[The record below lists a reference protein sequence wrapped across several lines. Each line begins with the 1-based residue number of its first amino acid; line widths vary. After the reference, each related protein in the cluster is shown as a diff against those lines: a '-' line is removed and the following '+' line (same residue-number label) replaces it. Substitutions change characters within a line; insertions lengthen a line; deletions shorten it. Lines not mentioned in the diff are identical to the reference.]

1 MSLQPHRMFIDEIR
15 EVEPSDPEEFDR
27 IGFALEAVS
36 ALRGARLTV
45 AVYPRRAG
53 LRVEAVRDLRG
64 GEGAR
69 WVMLG
74 VPPRASRA
82 QIAHAL
88 ADLAGVTK
96 VPYAIDVLMRAD
108 RLGPATEPRP

>member
-1 MSLQPHRMFIDEIR
+1 MSLQPHRIFVDEVR
-15 EVEPSDPEEFDR
+15 EVEPSDPEDFDR
-27 IGFALEAVS
+27 IAFTLEAVS
-36 ALRGARLTV
+36 ALEGARLTV

-82 QIAHAL
+82 QIAYAL
-88 ADLAGVTK
+88 ADLAGMTN
-96 VPYAIDVLMRAD
+96 VPYALDVLLRA
-108 RLGPATEPRP
+108 GQTAA

>member
-1 MSLQPHRMFIDEIR
+1 MTFRPHHVFVDEAR
-15 EVEPSDPEEFDR
+15 EFEPGDPEEFDR
-27 IGFALEAVS
+27 IGFALDAVS
-36 ALRGARLTV
+36 ALRGSRLTV
-45 AVYPRRAG
+45 AVYRRDAG
-53 LRVEAVRDLRG
+53 LRIDAVRDLRG

-88 ADLAGVTK
+88 AALAGITN
-96 VPYAIDVLMRAD
+96 VPYALDVLLRAGRD
-108 RLGPATEPRP
+108 TA